1 VAAVKSKHIYAPAKY
16 QENMNAESL
25 FCCWAIRQPR
35 ERAAAR
41 GKELRLSQ
49 FAGKAFFHQVFV
61 IGKVCDH
68 GIGEHM

>member
-1 VAAVKSKHIYAPAKY
+1 MAAAKSRHIYAPAQY
-16 QENMNAESL
+16 RENMNAESL
-25 FCCWAIRQPR
+25 FCCSAVRQPR
-35 ERAAAR
+35 ERAVAR
-41 GKELRLSQ
+41 GKELNLSQ